1 MNGQDGHDPFGGQNK
16 ASAILVTLVIA
27 SFAVC
32 TLYIAYRQLNRCL
45 EGRGSLDPPLT
56 ISASTIALG
65 QRPILWDVHIQK
77 EKVGWRGWK
86 PLSAA
91 SEVLYA
97 PPTLPRTQ
105 NPSQGFSG
113 GQETVHVSVIIVLPS
128 QRKQELDYMQVE
140 EVGDWAIGITA
151 VRCRGSTRG
160 Q

>member
-65 QRPILWDVHIQK
+65 QRPILSDVHIQK

-86 PLSAA
+86 VSKFPSRHPCDLRCLVPS
-91 SEVLYA
+91 LM
-97 PPTLPRTQ
+97 TLAFDDRMCI
-105 NPSQGFSG
+105 NGFFC
-113 GQETVHVSVIIVLPS
+113 P
-128 QRKQELDYMQVE
+128 
-140 EVGDWAIGITA
+140 A
-151 VRCRGSTRG
+151 
-160 Q
+160 